1 VGSRTVGIRLPE
13 ELAILLERDEVLKS
27 MAEGLLAEEL
37 SRLLLKV
44 LVLDKLAERSEL
56 TEQDVVELDKR
67 IKRGLRSRI
76 EAEAGAGHE

>member
-37 SRLLLKV
+37 GRLLLKV